1 MHKSATAPLALLYAA
16 LIIYASLYPF
26 EGWRA
31 VGLAPWSFL
40 WAPLPRYWT
49 GFDVFINLAGYA
61 PFGFLLSLGLLR
73 TRPRWPAV
81 VVATTVAALLSFAM
95 EALQTYL
102 PERVASNVDLALNA
116 GGALAGALLAWLLER
131 AGAIARWSEFR
142 ARWFVPDAR
151 DALVLLALW
160 PVGLLFPT
168 AVPLGLGQ
176 VMERAEAA
184 LAAWLVGTPMLDW
197 LPMRETELQPLLPGG
212 ELLVVLLGL
221 LTPCLLAYGVV
232 RHPLRRLVLA
242 LGLLASGVGVT
253 ALSAA
258 LSFGPGHAWAW
269 LTLPVQLGLVAG
281 SVLAVALLALPAR
294 TSAVLLLLALA
305 LQLSVLNNASA
316 GIYLG
321 QTLQSWEQGRFIRF
335 HGLAQWVGW
344 LWPFAV
350 LVWATVRLSR
360 R

>member
-1 MHKSATAPLALLYAA
+1 MHKSAAAPLALLYAA

-40 WAPLPRYWT
+40 WAPLPSYWT

-73 TRPRWPAV
+73 ARPHWPAV
-81 VVATTVAALLSFAM
+81 GVATTFATLLSFVM

-102 PERVASNVDLALNA
+102 SERVASNVDLALNV
-116 GGALAGALLAWLLER
+116 GGAFVGALLAWLLER

-142 ARWFVPDAR
+142 ARWFEPDSR
-151 DALVLLALW
+151 DVLVLLALW

-176 VMERAEAA
+176 VMERSEAA
-184 LAAWLVGTPMLDW
+184 LATWLAGTPMLDW
-197 LPMRETELQPLLPGG
+197 LPMREIELQPLLPGG

-221 LTPCLLAYGVV
+221 LAPCLLAYGVV

-242 LGLLASGVGVT
+242 LCLLASGVGVT

-269 LTLPVQLGLVAG
+269 LTLQVQLGLVAG
-281 SVLAVALLALPAR
+281 GLLAVSLIVLPAR
-294 TSAVLLLLALA
+294 TSVVLLLLALA
-305 LQLSVLNNASA
+305 LQLSMLNNASA

>member
-16 LIIYASLYPF
+16 LILYASLYPF

-49 GFDVFINLAGYA
+49 GFDIFVNLAGYA

-73 TRPRWPAV
+73 TQPRWPAV
-81 VVATTVAALLSFAM
+81 SVATLVASLLSFAM
-95 EALQTYL
+95 EAMQTYL
-102 PERVASNVDLALNA
+102 PERVASNVDLVLNA
-116 GGALAGALLAWLLER
+116 GGALLGAVLAWLLER

-142 ARWFVPDAR
+142 ARWFVPDSR

-184 LAAWLVGTPMLDW
+184 LAVWLVGTPMLEW

-221 LTPCLLAYGVV
+221 LTPCLLAYSVV
-232 RHPLRRLVLA
+232 PHSLRRLGLV

-253 ALSAA
+253 ALSTA

-269 LTLPVQLGLVAG
+269 LTLPVQLGLVVG
-281 SVLAVALLALPAR
+281 SVLAVALLALSAR
-294 TSAVLLLLALA
+294 TSAVLLLLTLA